1 MALLRT
7 PSHHTT
13 SHRTA
18 PRLPLSRLAASLLLA
33 GGLAAS
39 SGVLADTLKLAIMG
53 EPASLDPQQ
62 ISGTWENDVVG
73 DLFEGLVTEGADGE
87 RIPGAAKSWTVS
99 DDGTTYT
106 FSLRKNGKWS
116 DGKPV
121 TAEDFVF
128 ALQRIMTPSNA
139 SDYAYI
145 LYPIKNAKAIN
156 SAKAKPETLGVRAV
170 DDYTLEITLE
180 RPTPYFLDQLSHY
193 TAYPLPK
200 HVVEKYGKDWTDPG
214 KMVSNGAF
222 ELTDWQPQS
231 KIVAAKNPEFHDA
244 KDVALDEVIYYPI
257 EERNS
262 ALKRFRAGEIDI
274 AREFPTQKYG
284 WLKENLPEA
293 THVAPYLGIYYY
305 VLNSRDGHATADPRV
320 REALNLSIRRKI
332 ITDKILGT
340 GEAPAYSFV
349 PTGVNHY
356 EVQEMPFKDMSMDE
370 RMQKAKALMAEA
382 GYGPD
387 NPLELTL
394 RYNTSEDHKK
404 VAVAAAAMWKPLGVK
419 VNLFN
424 SEVAVHYEDMRQ
436 GKFDAGRAGWIGD
449 YNDAQNFLN
458 LLETGVPNNYG
469 AYSNQALDD
478 DMSKAANTLDMD
490 DREALMQ
497 DAERKALDD
506 YAVLP
511 IYYYVSRNLVS
522 PKLKGWQDNIEDIHR
537 SRWVSFSQ

>member
-1 MALLRT
+1 MRQL
-7 PSHHTT
+7 HTD
-13 SHRTA
+13 SPA
-18 PRLPLSRLAASLLLA
+18 MPPGFPLKRLVTSLLLA
-33 GGLAAS
+33 GGLVAS

-73 DLFEGLVTEGADGE
+73 DLFEGLITEAADGK
-87 RIPGAAKSWTVS
+87 RVPGAAESWKIS

-106 FSLRKNGKWS
+106 FALRKDGKWS
-116 DGKPV
+116 DGQPV
-121 TAEDFVF
+121 TADDFVF
-128 ALQRIMTPSNA
+128 ALQRIMTPENA

-156 SAKAKPETLGVRAV
+156 TGKDKPASLGVRAV

-180 RPTPYFLDQLSHY
+180 RPTPYFLDQLTHY
-193 TAYPLPK
+193 TAYPLPR

-222 ELTDWQPQS
+222 ELTEWQPQTR
-231 KIVAAKNPEFHDA
+231 IVAVKNPEFHDA

-274 AREFPTQKYG
+274 AREFPTQQYR

-320 REALNLSIRRKI
+320 REALNLSVRRQV

-340 GEAPAYSFV
+340 GEVPAYSFV

-356 EVQEMPFKDMSMDE
+356 DIQEMAFKDMSMDE
-370 RMQKAKALMAEA
+370 RMTKAKALMKEA

-387 NPLELTL
+387 KPLELTL

-404 VAVAAAAMWKPLGVK
+404 IAIAVAAMWKPLGVK
-419 VNLFN
+419 VNLLN
-424 SEVAVHYEDMRQ
+424 AEVAVHYEDMRQ

-469 AYSNQALDD
+469 AYSNKALDA

-490 DREALMQ
+490 ARESLMQ

-511 IYYYVSRNLVS
+511 IHYYVSRNLVN
-522 PKLKGWQDNIEDIHR
+522 PKLQGWQDNIEDTHR
-537 SRWVSFSQ
+537 SRWISFSE